1 MKEYDGTCLPGCQNG
16 CPQLNVKL
24 SSINPGLTS
33 LKWSHLFVFNV
44 CLLPWTK
51 SLISFSPFWV
61 KSLFTYFKRSHF
73 PNVSSFASFGPY
85 FAHLLPQSVLF
96 GHFSWPVLLEDTSSS
111 SSQGPDLLLKDE
123 LLDELLLLSFHL
135 GQSGVLGGEPTIWRE
150 CKHFFCE
157 NCFRGFSFSFW
168 WHLSNSLFFSTMRAR
183 NCSCWASRCL
193 A

>member
-1 MKEYDGTCLPGCQNG
+1 MKENEETCLPGCQNG

-96 GHFSWPVLLEDTSSS
+96 GHFPVACASWGYFKFQFARAWSTSEGWTARWTPAARLQPWSKRCA
-111 SSQGPDLLLKDE
+111 GWRVCNLK
-123 LLDELLLLSFHL
+123 
-135 GQSGVLGGEPTIWRE
+135 
-150 CKHFFCE
+150 KCE
-157 NCFRGFSFSFW
+157 YF
-168 WHLSNSLFFSTMRAR
+168 
-183 NCSCWASRCL
+183 
-193 A
+193 